1 MGYFVGVEPGVNL
14 YVEDLN
20 PGGKENIVFLHG
32 WPFSHRQFEYQLN
45 VLPAKGYR
53 CIGIDWRGF
62 GHSDKPIHGY
72 HYDRLADDIRA
83 VVDAL
88 RLKDFTLVGHST
100 GGGIAIRYAARHRR
114 RGASKLVLMDAA
126 APRGF
131 TKETADRL
139 LAESRNDRPGM
150 IRGVIDKFFFQYIS
164 RPFSDWFFQLGLQAA
179 GWSTAAIIRM
189 LRDETL
195 DADLP
200 GIRVPTLIIHGIH
213 DKVIPFSQ
221 AEKLHRSISHSWL
234 VPFKY
239 SGHGPF
245 WEERDQVN
253 RLLMKFIG

>member
-100 GGGIAIRYAARHRR
+100 GGGIAIRYAARHRG
-114 RGASKLVLMDAA
+114 RGHPSSCSWT
-126 APRGF
+126 PR
-131 TKETADRL
+131 
-139 LAESRNDRPGM
+139 
-150 IRGVIDKFFFQYIS
+150 
-164 RPFSDWFFQLGLQAA
+164 
-179 GWSTAAIIRM
+179 
-189 LRDETL
+189 
-195 DADLP
+195 LP
-200 GIRVPTLIIHGIH
+200 GALRKRPPIGSSP
-213 DKVIPFSQ
+213 
-221 AEKLHRSISHSWL
+221 
-234 VPFKY
+234 
-239 SGHGPF
+239 
-245 WEERDQVN
+245 N
-253 RLLMKFIG
+253 REMTAPG